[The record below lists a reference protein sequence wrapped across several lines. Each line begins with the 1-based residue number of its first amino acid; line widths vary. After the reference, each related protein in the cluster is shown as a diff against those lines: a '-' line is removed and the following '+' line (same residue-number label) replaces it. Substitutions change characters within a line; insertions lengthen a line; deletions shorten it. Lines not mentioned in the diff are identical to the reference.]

1 MEMEKNM
8 KKSAVAL
15 VLVGSVFTP
24 ALWAGVSLPEG
35 TQEFGLQGSLD
46 LDYVDDYLFVLNT
59 SYGYFIREN
68 WEIGGVLDVNMSD
81 SSQQFQL
88 GAFTEYNFTNTTNW
102 VPYLGLAAQVAN
114 LSGSDGDFDF
124 DFEDATAMT
133 LKFAGGVKYFVNPH
147 VAISAEVNYS
157 IATDDINVTKDGLED
172 SFTRFVF
179 GTRFYF

>member
-1 MEMEKNM
+1 M
-8 KKSAVAL
+8 KKSTVAL
-15 VLVGSVFTP
+15 ALMGILATP
-24 ALWAGVSLPEG
+24 ALWAGAELPQG

-59 SYGYFIREN
+59 SYGYFIRDN

-81 SSQQFQL
+81 STQQFQI
-88 GAFTEYNFTNTTNW
+88 GGFTEYNFTNSTNW
-102 VPYLGLAAQVAN
+102 VPYLGLAAQLAN

-124 DFEDATAMT
+124 DFEDATA
-133 LKFAGGVKYFVNPH
+133 LNIKVSGGVKYFINPH
-147 VAISAEVNYS
+147 VAVSAEVNYNIS
-157 IATDDINVTKDGLED
+157 TDDINVTADGVED